1 MTESQSPL
9 DAALDLLLY
18 APVGLALTAAEE
30 IPKLAT
36 KGRSQLEGQLTMA
49 RVVGQF
55 AVAQGRKELKKR
67 LNPPPATTRR
77 PGSAA
82 PGARSASASRP
93 LAPESPAN
101 RSRPAGAVVGDVDL
115 PVSAGS
121 QGAGPDAGARRA
133 GADAGARRAGADAG
147 ARRAGP
153 RCRAGAEPAH
163 AGAGPGGTETVGAE
177 TVGTGPGP
185 FRTATTSGG
194 EDTNSFRP
202 VARNL
207 AIPGYDSLAASQ
219 VVQRLAGLSKD
230 ELEAVGAYEA
240 AHRSRR
246 TILTR
251 IRQLQGS

>member
-1 MTESQSPL
+1 LARHAWTGQDRRVTESQSPL
-9 DAALDLLLY
+9 DAALDLLVY

-36 KGRSQLEGQLTMA
+36 KGRAQLEGQLTMA

-67 LNPPPATTRR
+67 LNPPPATRR
-77 PGSAA
+77 PGPGA
-82 PGARSASASRP
+82 PGARSATPPTGAPSR
-93 LAPESPAN
+93 A
-101 RSRPAGAVVGDVDL
+101 RPASGVVGD
-115 PVSAGS
+115 SAIPAQSGREV
-121 QGAGPDAGARRA
+121 GAGPSGSSARAESGAHTSSEWPGQVPPATVTGGDDAM
-133 GADAGARRAGADAG
+133 
-147 ARRAGP
+147 
-153 RCRAGAEPAH
+153 
-163 AGAGPGGTETVGAE
+163 
-177 TVGTGPGP
+177 
-185 FRTATTSGG
+185 
-194 EDTNSFRP
+194 SFRP
-202 VARNL
+202 AARSL

-246 TILTR
+246 TILSR